1 MDWLVNIITPRQKV
15 LDLHTMLGIVEFITM
30 LKKGD
35 INFVMEEEKK
45 KFKELFNKFDLAFE
59 RWEEFNFKLEEA
71 PFWADYDFDLLLILK
86 GIIISNFFSV

>member
-1 MDWLVNIITPRQKV
+1 MDWLVNIITPSQKV
-15 LDLHTMLGIVEFITM
+15 LDLHAMLGIVEFITI

-71 PFWADYDFDLLLILK
+71 PFRADYDFDLLLILK
-86 GIIISNFFSV
+86 GIIISNFFSK

>member
-1 MDWLVNIITPRQKV
+1 MDWLVNIITPNQKV

-45 KFKELFNKFDLAFE
+45 KFK
-59 RWEEFNFKLEEA
+59 
-71 PFWADYDFDLLLILK
+71 
-86 GIIISNFFSV
+86 